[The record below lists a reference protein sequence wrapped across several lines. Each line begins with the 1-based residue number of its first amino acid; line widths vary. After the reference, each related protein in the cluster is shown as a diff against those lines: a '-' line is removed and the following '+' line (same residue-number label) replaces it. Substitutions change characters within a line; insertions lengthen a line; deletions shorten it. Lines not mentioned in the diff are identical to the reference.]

1 MTRIGCLFLVCL
13 SSLAPAVLAEPATAS
28 GKVAAVMLYRDQAL
42 VTRSIP
48 VPGGKGEIELIVP
61 DLPAQVVPQSLF
73 AEGEKLAVRSVRFR
87 QRAVDREPDKHI
99 AELDEQIQKLGYDI
113 QLVQHMQQTL
123 QQRSEYLHKLE
134 NFTAPTM
141 QVEMSKGVLDPKAIA
156 ETSSFL
162 FEQRDLVARQTV
174 ELKQKLDGLQQKL
187 DVLRRKRASRGA
199 GGAKTVREAVVF
211 LERRGGKTLKLSYLV
226 NAAGWSPAYNLRLP
240 SGAKTVAA
248 EYLAHIHQ
256 TSGENWS
263 GVKLTLSTASPRMN
277 AQVPVLVPMWV
288 SLAAGEQA
296 RNNIDSRSSQP
307 RPGEKRRLLNER
319 GEQSST
325 DEQPSPQA
333 RQQVLQQTWAKSK
346 GDQFRANLDMNR
358 AAAEMQNVELLVAQ
372 SEIKRYRKAMR
383 QAVEGV
389 AVSYELDSP
398 ISLESRSDRQVVRI
412 LAADLPAESYF
423 QATPLLASYVFRAVE
438 MTNDTDQP
446 LLDGPYSA
454 YVDGEFVGQGNLAM
468 IAPGQGVTVGF
479 GIDPQ
484 LRIGRELL
492 DKDDKTFLGSRI
504 QTFAYRL
511 TLWSYKA
518 RPVAVRVVDRIPT
531 TIGNDME
538 IKLKET
544 DPALSEDQAYLQD
557 DRPKGL
563 LRWDVQVPAGASDEK
578 SVRIDYTYE
587 MKFASDS
594 KTAPAPFNRWDLM
607 SEEYNRRM
615 KRR

>member
-1 MTRIGCLFLVCL
+1 MARLRFLLVCL
-13 SSLAPAVLAEPATAS
+13 TGLGLLCPPVFAEPSAVSGTVTA
-28 GKVAAVMLYRDQAL
+28 VTLYRDQAL

-48 VPGGKGEIELIVP
+48 VPAGKGEVELVVP

-73 AEGEKLAVRSVRFR
+73 AEGGKLAVRSVRFR
-87 QRAVDREPDKHI
+87 QRAVHREPDKVI
-99 AELDEQIQKLGYDI
+99 AELDEQMKQLSYDI
-113 QLVQHMQQTL
+113 QLVQHMQQAL
-123 QQRSEYLHKLE
+123 QQRSNYLNKLE
-134 NFTAPTM
+134 NFTAPTA

-156 ETSSFL
+156 ETSMFL
-162 FEQRDLVARQTV
+162 FEQRDLIVKQTS
-174 ELKQKLDGLQQKL
+174 ELKQKLDLLQEKL
-187 DVLRRKRASRGA
+187 NVLQRKRAALGA

-211 LERRGGKTLKLSYLV
+211 IERRGGKTLKLSYLV

-240 SGAKTVAA
+240 SGGKAVAA
-248 EYLAHIHQ
+248 EYLAHVRQ
-256 TSGENWS
+256 TSGEDWS

-288 SLAAGEQA
+288 GLAPQDQA
-296 RNNIDSRSSQP
+296 RREGRDGLNLPQSEQNSSRARTLPAEAAQP
-307 RPGEKRRLLNER
+307 
-319 GEQSST
+319 T
-325 DEQPSPQA
+325 PQA

-346 GDQFRANLDMNR
+346 GDQFRAGLDMNR
-358 AAAEMQNVELLVAQ
+358 AAAEMQNVELLVSQ
-372 SEIKRYRKAMR
+372 SEVRRYRKAMR

-398 ISLESRSDRQVVRI
+398 ISLESRSDRQIVRI
-412 LAADLPAESYF
+412 LSADLPAESYF

-438 MTNDTDQP
+438 MTNDTGQP

-454 YVDGEFVGQGNLAM
+454 YVDGEFVGQGSLAM

-484 LRIGRELL
+484 LRVRRELL

-504 QTFAYRL
+504 QTFEYRL
-511 TLWSYKA
+511 TLASYKA
-518 RPVAVRVVDRIPT
+518 KPVAVRVVDRIPT
-531 TIGNDME
+531 TIGKDME
-538 IKLKET
+538 ITLKET
-544 DPALSEDQAYLQD
+544 DPALSKDQAYLQD

-594 KTAPAPFNRWDLM
+594 QTAPTPVNRWDLM

-615 KRR
+615 KQR